1 MPVTPSAIDETIKP
15 KGFTDANTSAFA
27 IIGALKSAAETALI
41 FKSFFIFLFPYL
53 LVIILKGKKTTPFYI
68 NCNDFIENLRGKF
81 FIFKVNR
88 FHSIKK
94 CTLMVNVHFQEEI
107 KIFSLV
113 IYLLHE
119 KQQKNQRL
127 P

>member
-27 IIGALKSAAETALI
+27 IIGALKSAAEMALI

-53 LVIILKGKKTTPFYI
+53 LVIILKGEKDYAFLYKLQRFYR
-68 NCNDFIENLRGKF
+68 ELEGKF

-88 FHSIKK
+88 FHSIKNAHLWAM
-94 CTLMVNVHFQEEI
+94 C
-107 KIFSLV
+107 IFKRILRFF
-113 IYLLHE
+113 L
-119 KQQKNQRL
+119 
-127 P
+127 